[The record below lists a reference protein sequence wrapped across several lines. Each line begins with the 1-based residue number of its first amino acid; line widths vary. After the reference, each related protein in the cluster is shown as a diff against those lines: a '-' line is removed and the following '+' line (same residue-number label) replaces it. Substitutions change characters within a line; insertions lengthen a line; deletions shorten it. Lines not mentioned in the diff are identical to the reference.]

1 MEQDLNILE
10 RMLKIEK
17 ECLHYDVSQDEI
29 RALEHLIKAYKE
41 LEEERQ
47 IVGMPVRNK
56 RDGRI
61 GIVLHQWK
69 SGSVAV
75 LESINPRVIN
85 THDSWNT
92 LEIVTDE
99 VKQTQTKCET
109 IPVSLV
115 EETIEELNKLLEE
128 DLQDERKVNSNRFI
142 IICQCKNCLQELL
155 EKRKYEYK
163 KDNWESPSIRADN
176 LIEEIRKNTW
186 GKSLTVPNGWVRP
199 KDIVEIMK
207 ELLEKR

>member
-1 MEQDLNILE
+1 MEQDIKILKEKIKNI
-10 RMLKIEK
+10 KK
-17 ECLHYDVSQDEI
+17 YDTYRYDWTETDVQTV
-29 RALEHLIKAYKE
+29 EHLIKAYKE

-115 EETIEELNKLLEE
+115 EEKLEKEKLPNIIVGGRRNAKTLEYGKKLGRIEMCE
-128 DLQDERKVNSNRFI
+128 
-142 IICQCKNCLQELL
+142 ELL
-155 EKRKYEYK
+155 EKRK
-163 KDNWESPSIRADN
+163 
-176 LIEEIRKNTW
+176 
-186 GKSLTVPNGWVRP
+186 
-199 KDIVEIMK
+199 
-207 ELLEKR
+207 

>member
-1 MEQDLNILE
+1 MSEE
-10 RMLKIEK
+10 EK
-17 ECLHYDVSQDEI
+17 EAIYMLETFIINHKFYNIKQSDGLEDNIKITLNLIENQQKELNNLKEI
-29 RALEHLIKAYKE
+29 EQEHKKENGELRKRVTE

-115 EETIEELNKLLEE
+115 KEKIEELNKAYEDSKDENGESEYYYPDYIIRVLE
-128 DLQDERKVNSNRFI
+128 
-142 IICQCKNCLQELL
+142 ELL
-155 EKRKYEYK
+155 EKRK
-163 KDNWESPSIRADN
+163 
-176 LIEEIRKNTW
+176 
-186 GKSLTVPNGWVRP
+186 
-199 KDIVEIMK
+199 
-207 ELLEKR
+207 

>member
-1 MEQDLNILE
+1 MQEDIKILE

-29 RALEHLIKAYKE
+29 RAIEHLIKAYKE

-99 VKQTQTKCET
+99 VKQTQTKSET

-115 EETIEELNKLLEE
+115 EEKIEELNKLITEAQKELGSASKEYTIYVYQK
-128 DLQDERKVNSNRFI
+128 DI
-142 IICQCKNCLQELL
+142 LQELL
-155 EKRKYEYK
+155 EKRK
-163 KDNWESPSIRADN
+163 
-176 LIEEIRKNTW
+176 
-186 GKSLTVPNGWVRP
+186 
-199 KDIVEIMK
+199 
-207 ELLEKR
+207 

>member
-1 MEQDLNILE
+1 MEQDIKIILNVIYDKNE
-10 RMLKIEK
+10 NQMNYIDIDNITPDK
-17 ECLHYDVSQDEI
+17 ECKTFI
-29 RALEHLIKAYKE
+29 TAIEHLIKAYKE

-115 EETIEELNKLLEE
+115 EEKIEEINKLITEAQKELGSASKEYTIYVYQK
-128 DLQDERKVNSNRFI
+128 DI
-142 IICQCKNCLQELL
+142 LQELL
-155 EKRKYEYK
+155 EKRK
-163 KDNWESPSIRADN
+163 
-176 LIEEIRKNTW
+176 
-186 GKSLTVPNGWVRP
+186 
-199 KDIVEIMK
+199 
-207 ELLEKR
+207 

>member
-1 MEQDLNILE
+1 MEQDLKILE
-10 RMLKIEK
+10 KFTKIVK
-17 ECLHYDVSQDEI
+17 GKDYNAKNGWHGYYDEELMDLGTAIE
-29 RALEHLIKAYKE
+29 RLIKAYKE

-99 VKQTQTKCET
+99 VEQTQTKCET

-115 EETIEELNKLLEE
+115 EEKILNPMKEEHDKAIKGFMKRDIPQCIEDGGIAQELGY
-128 DLQDERKVNSNRFI
+128 FI
-142 IICQCKNCLQELL
+142 GKIEELL
-155 EKRKYEYK
+155 EKR
-163 KDNWESPSIRADN
+163 
-176 LIEEIRKNTW
+176 
-186 GKSLTVPNGWVRP
+186 
-199 KDIVEIMK
+199 
-207 ELLEKR
+207 

>member
-1 MEQDLNILE
+1 MEEDIKTLEELLKASKENDMYEGNKYFKSLEYFIKEYQDLKEIEESHRKENGKLRE
-10 RMLKIEK
+10 R
-17 ECLHYDVSQDEI
+17 V
-29 RALEHLIKAYKE
+29 KE

-115 EETIEELNKLLEE
+115 KEKIEEINKAYEDSKDENGESQYYYPDYTIRVLEELLEE
-128 DLQDERKVNSNRFI
+128 
-142 IICQCKNCLQELL
+142 
-155 EKRKYEYK
+155 
-163 KDNWESPSIRADN
+163 
-176 LIEEIRKNTW
+176 
-186 GKSLTVPNGWVRP
+186 GK
-199 KDIVEIMK
+199 
-207 ELLEKR
+207 